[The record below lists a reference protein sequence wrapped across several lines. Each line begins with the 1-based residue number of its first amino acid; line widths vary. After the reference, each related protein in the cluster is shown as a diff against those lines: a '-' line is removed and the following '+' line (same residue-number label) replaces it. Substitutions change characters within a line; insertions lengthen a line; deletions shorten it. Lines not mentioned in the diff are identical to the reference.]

1 MKDPIVFIKLGGSL
15 ITDKTRPGVA
25 RHAVIRRL
33 AKDLAS
39 ATRRSR
45 GPRIIL
51 GHGSGSFGH
60 AAAADGGLT
69 RGADVRRRV
78 DAIALTQHRAAELH
92 RLVVAAL
99 VDAGARPFSF
109 AASSFLSA
117 AGGHLTARFVEPIFE
132 ALGRGLLPVVYGD
145 VVLDRSLGAVIVSTE
160 DLFVLLA
167 DEAAKRKLTVSR
179 AGWLG
184 ATSGVYASNG
194 RTIPRLSAAE
204 AHRAAGNVSGAA
216 GRDVTGGMALRLRAA
231 GLLSK
236 AGIASTIVDG
246 RKSGAIAAAIA
257 GRASGGTRV
266 DVG

>member
-1 MKDPIVFIKLGGSL
+1 MVRPIVFLKLGGSL

-33 AKDLAS
+33 ARDLAV
-39 ATRRSR
+39 AGRRPR
-45 GPRIIL
+45 GPRLIV

-69 RGADVRRRV
+69 PGADARRRV
-78 DAIALTQHRAAELH
+78 DAISVTQHRAAELH

-99 VDAGARPFSF
+99 VHAGARPFSF
-109 AASSFLSA
+109 AASSFLCA
-117 AGGHLTARFVEPIFE
+117 ANGRVSLRFFDPIFE
-132 ALGRGLLPVVYGD
+132 ALDRGLLPVVYGD
-145 VVLDRSLGAVIVSTE
+145 VVMDKTRGAVIVSTE
-160 DLFVLLA
+160 ELFLLLA
-167 DEAAKRKLTVSR
+167 DEAARRKLPVAR

-184 ATSGVYASNG
+184 ETDGVHGADG
-194 RTIPRLSAAE
+194 RTIARLSAA
-204 AHRAAGNVSGAA
+204 AAEHTARRVSGAS

-231 GLLSK
+231 GGLSK

-246 RKSGAIAAAIA
+246 RKTGAIAAAIA

-266 DVG
+266 DVW